1 VADLEFLLWLEMRTK
16 ISAKS
21 RLMIKTRS
29 LIRAIAAAEAAGG
42 LTLLILP
49 RLFVQLLLGV
59 DVTDSGVVIN
69 RLFGLAL
76 VSFGLACWPDR
87 QVPNG
92 RSGMNSI
99 RVLLTYNGLATAYLG
114 YLRTLGGY
122 RGVALVPAI
131 LFHAVLTFLL
141 IRFCSG
147 KSGTTVTT

>member
-1 VADLEFLLWLEMRTK
+1 
-16 ISAKS
+16 
-21 RLMIKTRS
+21 MIKARS
-29 LIRAIAAAEAAGG
+29 LIRAIAAAEAGGG

-59 DVTDSGVVIN
+59 DISGSGVVLS
-69 RLFGLAL
+69 RFFGLAL
-76 VSFGLACWPDR
+76 LSFGLACWPDR

-92 RSGMNSI
+92 HSGMHGI
-99 RVLLTYNGLATAYLG
+99 RVLLIYNGLATAYLA

-141 IRFCSG
+141 MRFCSG
-147 KSGTTVTT
+147 RVGATVMT